1 MANPPKLLFSPQW
14 SSRRVLLGAI
24 ASPLLVLLTTLALH
38 AVEQAM
44 AIAQHD
50 ETLRPFGIAFIIPV
64 VLTALLGGWRC
75 GALTLALSLV
85 STYAFLM
92 GHAAHGGII
101 PAEITELAFITLVG
115 GAVLVAVEL
124 QQRNLRLLREI
135 ALISEQ
141 RQSFFR
147 DVLVNVTDG
156 KLNLVDSTAHLPGDF
171 ADQAGLLALRRD
183 NLGVFRKMVAEA
195 SKKAGLT
202 QERIDDLITAASEC
216 AMNAVVH
223 GGGGTGTVT
232 WDGADKVMV
241 RGGGYRARHR
251 AGESAERHLGKRLH
265 HGGFDGLRHE
275 NNADQRRPGV
285 AAHRPHRH
293 GGGDGAACIASAARL
308 AGEKP
313 WRAAGHS
320 APGSLSRISSL
331 LCNHKIKEIFL

>member
-1 MANPPKLLFSPQW
+1 MANPPKQLFSPQW

-171 ADQAGLLALRRD
+171 ADQVGLLALRRD

-195 SKKAGLT
+195 SKKAGLP

-241 RGGGYRARHR
+241 RVADTGRGIALENLPSATLEKGFTT
-251 AGESAERHLGKRLH
+251 AGSMGFGMKIMLTSADRVWLLTGPTGTVVVMEQHASPPPPAWLAKN
-265 HGGFDGLRHE
+265 HGELL
-275 NNADQRRPGV
+275 ATQRR
-285 AAHRPHRH
+285 AA
-293 GGGDGAACIASAARL
+293 
-308 AGEKP
+308 
-313 WRAAGHS
+313 
-320 APGSLSRISSL
+320 
-331 LCNHKIKEIFL
+331 